1 MFIIL
6 AFAGTLAG
14 ADLTELILTQWIV
27 KVLYETAATPLTYLV
42 VAYLKRKEGIDTLTA
57 RCRSISWTC
66 DKNSL
71 SFPELR
77 NLKVQEPSHTARN
90 TRPVL
95 GFRLFLVALL
105 LWQYTLLCGTLS
117 WGSRH
122 LSLVG
127 VFKHLV

>member
-57 RCRSISWTC
+57 RCRSIPWTC
-66 DKNSL
+66 DKAPSASPNRL
-71 SFPELR
+71 T
-77 NLKVQEPSHTARN
+77 LK
-90 TRPVL
+90 
-95 GFRLFLVALL
+95 
-105 LWQYTLLCGTLS
+105 
-117 WGSRH
+117 SRT
-122 LSLVG
+122 
-127 VFKHLV
+127 